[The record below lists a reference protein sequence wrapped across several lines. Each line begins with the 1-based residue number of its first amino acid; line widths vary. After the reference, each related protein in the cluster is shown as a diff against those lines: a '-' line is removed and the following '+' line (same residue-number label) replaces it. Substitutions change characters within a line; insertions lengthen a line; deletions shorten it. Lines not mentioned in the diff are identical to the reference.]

1 MCDTLCAVGH
11 GRTLFAKNSD
21 RLPDEAQVLE
31 VLPRRAAG
39 GVLRTQYL
47 EIDDTGAAAILGSRP
62 SWLWGLEHGV
72 NEHRVAIGNEQVWTT
87 ERADPSTPGLLGMD
101 LVRLGLERATKA
113 EAGVDV
119 MTSLIERH
127 GQSGAA
133 DQHKA
138 EAYFSSYLVADPGE
152 AWILE
157 TSGRTWAAKRV
168 APGTTAALSNRLTL
182 RSDWHRASA
191 DVPSGSDFDAWRDPD
206 VKTLHADRRLAA
218 SQRCLGGASPDEL
231 AVRDVVEHLRDHDG
245 AGPPPA
251 SFVPFGEGVTVCMHL
266 GRHQATTASMV
277 ADLPVDPEAQV
288 RVWAALGSPCVSVF
302 VPCIAPDVAPSAM
315 ARPETWERFARV
327 SRAAEVDPTMWVT
340 INGRMRA
347 LEATLW
353 EEAVALD
360 DDSAAWGRFVDDAWA
375 QVDSAL
381 TAAEELAA

>member
-11 GRTLFAKNSD
+11 GRTVFAKNSD

-31 VLPRRAAG
+31 VLPRRDPG
-39 GVLRTQYL
+39 GLLRTQYL
-47 EIDDTGAAAILGSRP
+47 EIEDTGAAAILGSRP

-72 NEHRVAIGNEQVWTT
+72 NEHRVGIGNEQVWTT
-87 ERADPSTPGLLGMD
+87 DRADPSTPGLLGMD
-101 LVRLGLERATKA
+101 LVRLGLERATNA
-113 EAGVDV
+113 EVGVDV

-133 DQHKA
+133 DQRKA

-152 AWILE
+152 AWVLE

-182 RSDWHRASA
+182 RSDWDRSSA

-218 SQRCLGGASPDEL
+218 SQRCLTSAPPDDL
-231 AVRDVVEHLRDHDG
+231 DARHVVEHLRDHDG

-277 ADLPVDPEAQV
+277 VDLPVDPGAPV

-302 VPCIAPDVAPSAM
+302 MPCLAPNIAPPAM
-315 ARPETWERFARV
+315 ARTETWARFARLA
-327 SRAAEVDPTMWVT
+327 RATERDNDKWVVVT
-340 INGRMRA
+340 DRLRA
-347 LEATLW
+347 TEASLW
-353 EEAVALD
+353 EEAAGLGY
-360 DDSAAWGRFVDDAWA
+360 DSAAWGRFVDSAWA
-375 QVDSAL
+375 RVDLAL
-381 TAAEELAA
+381 TAAEELQA